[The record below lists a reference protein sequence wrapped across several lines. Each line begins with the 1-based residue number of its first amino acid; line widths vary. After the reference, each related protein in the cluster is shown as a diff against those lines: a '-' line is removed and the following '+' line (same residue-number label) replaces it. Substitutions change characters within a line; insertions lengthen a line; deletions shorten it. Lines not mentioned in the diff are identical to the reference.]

1 MPGKHPLVV
10 NIHGSSRNREQ
21 RAEVTVWQQLPQ
33 ALWFARRGWIA
44 LVVVRRGYGRSGG
57 EQDGRQSGPCPQTD
71 YQRAGEYSAEDLRVA
86 IAYARTLPQV
96 DAAHVV
102 AMGVSSGGF
111 ATVALTAK
119 APDGLVAAINFAGVS
134 P

>member
-1 MPGKHPLVV
+1 
-10 NIHGSSRNREQ
+10 
-21 RAEVTVWQQLPQ
+21 
-33 ALWFARRGWIA
+33 
-44 LVVVRRGYGRSGG
+44 
-57 EQDGRQSGPCPQTD
+57 
-71 YQRAGEYSAEDLRVA
+71 VA